1 MSFFGSV
8 SINFNTRNPYL
19 TSEDYMDV
27 IVTRDW
33 DYEVDG
39 SIDNIWLDIVDSI
52 SEFTIPELELY
63 WTLELDFSL
72 IKTDESGNYVD
83 YAKVYFVFGSEG
95 YAYGQ
100 VAGDYFF
107 FEIPAIGTTVKVLL
121 VDSHKEFSPMP

>member
-1 MSFFGSV
+1 
-8 SINFNTRNPYL
+8 
-19 TSEDYMDV
+19 MDV

-33 DYEVDG
+33 DSFE
-39 SIDNIWLDIVDSI
+39 NIWLDIVDSI

-63 WTLELDFSL
+63 WALELYFSL

-83 YAKVYFVFGSEG
+83 YTTVYFVFDSEG
-95 YAYGQ
+95 YASGQ

-121 VDSHKEFSPMP
+121 VNSHKEYSPMP